1 MFCAALYLLESGCQW
16 RMLPQDFP
24 KWRTVHSYFA
34 KWSERAGAR
43 FKKSGWRGLRQTGA
57 QRKEEFPDR

>member
-1 MFCAALYLLESGCQW
+1 
-16 RMLPQDFP
+16 MLPQDFP

-43 FKKSGWRGLRQTGA
+43 FKKIRLERPAQTGA
-57 QRKEEFPDR
+57 QHKDEFPDR